1 MKGKKRAIILKNWY
15 FYPQVF
21 SKFLILISHACFV
34 ETWLDNMSSS
44 KIIIVKIIQTIKNRY
59 EDKRESLKHYKNN
72 KYVENETA
80 NLTYQNASFK

>member
-1 MKGKKRAIILKNWY
+1 
-15 FYPQVF
+15 
-21 SKFLILISHACFV
+21 
-34 ETWLDNMSSS
+34 MSSS

-72 KYVENETA
+72 KYVENGTA